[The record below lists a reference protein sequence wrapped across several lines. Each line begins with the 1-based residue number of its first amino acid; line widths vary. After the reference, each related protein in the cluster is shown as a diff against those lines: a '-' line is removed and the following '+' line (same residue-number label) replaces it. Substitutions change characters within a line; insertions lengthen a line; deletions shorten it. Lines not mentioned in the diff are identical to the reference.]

1 MMEPGS
7 QAFRRADDRYVALC
21 RAELMS
27 RAEPSR
33 AEPSRAEGCF
43 MSEGSSSAPEAHVL
57 RSVRAI
63 NLQGVEA
70 AMADTSPPV
79 FERVDPATL
88 LVDDGYQRNLSER
101 SIKLVR
107 KICGGWD
114 WRRFKPPVC
123 ARTDRGLEVIDGQHT
138 AIAACSHPGVTE
150 IPVMVVVAAS
160 RSDRAQSFIGH
171 NRDRLNIT
179 PMQMHF
185 AAAAAGDEDALDIEA
200 VCARAGVRLLK
211 ATPGNGVW
219 AVGETVAV
227 KALGALIARRGV
239 IKAREVLEVLVKGR
253 AAPVT
258 TGQIRAV
265 DCLLHDAEYRDDID
279 ADGVVNA
286 MMKLGFM
293 AEQEAGVFAATH
305 KVPQWKALAIVL
317 FRKGKRRARR
327 G

>member
-1 MMEPGS
+1 MGEVVSTP
-7 QAFRRADDRYVALC
+7 
-21 RAELMS
+21 
-27 RAEPSR
+27 
-33 AEPSRAEGCF
+33 
-43 MSEGSSSAPEAHVL
+43 SAPETHVL
-57 RSVRAI
+57 RGVRAI
-63 NLQGVEA
+63 NLSGVEVA
-70 AMADTSPPV
+70 SADVAKPT
-79 FERVDPATL
+79 FEWVDPGVL

-107 KICGGWD
+107 KICAGWD

-185 AAAAAGDEDALDIEA
+185 AAAAAGDEDAQDINQ
-200 VCARAGVRLLK
+200 VCGRAGVRLLK
-211 ATPGNGVW
+211 STPGNGVW
-219 AVGETVAV
+219 SVGDTVAV
-227 KALGALIARRGV
+227 KAIGALISRRGV
-239 IKAREVLEVLVKGR
+239 VRAREVLEVLVKGR
-253 AAPVT
+253 AAPLS
-258 TGQIRAV
+258 TGQIKAV
-265 DCLLHDAEYRDDID
+265 ECLLHDAEYREDID

-286 MMKLGFM
+286 LLSLG
-293 AEQEAGVFAATH
+293 AQADQEAAVFAATH
-305 KVPQWKALAIVL
+305 NVPVWKALAIVL

-327 G
+327 S